1 MKVNNLSFP
10 FQIRSFFINYLAVN
24 AYCYYGSYCEQ
35 LCFQINNDNT
45 PKCDCAIG
53 YKLNNDGRTCSP
65 KSQQYII
72 YSTHSLL
79 RAFDHRSNDS
89 AREDVMPLIG
99 GKINCKNFEMIFE
112 KNTFRK

>member
-1 MKVNNLSFP
+1 MIILFLLLFKQNL
-10 FQIRSFFINYLAVN
+10 FFLAVN

-35 LCFQINNDNT
+35 LCFQINNENT

-89 AREDVMPLIG
+89 AREDVMPLIP
-99 GKINCKNFEMIFE
+99 GKD
-112 KNTFRK
+112 